1 LRLLFSHFLHSII
14 FYLPSEDEK
23 EREEITSRFK
33 GQYCNLARD
42 VGSEFGVVSHWGKL
56 EMPTTGDN
64 FLKLRKLME
73 TRYPL
78 EKFNAA
84 RNYYD
89 PKDILGNDL
98 LNTVLGK
105 PK

>member
-1 LRLLFSHFLHSII
+1 LILLFSHFLHSII
-14 FYLPSEDEK
+14 FYLPSENEK

-33 GQYCNLARD
+33 GQYCNLARE
-42 VGSEFGVVSHWGKL
+42 VGSEFGAVSHWGKL

-73 TRYPL
+73 SRYPL